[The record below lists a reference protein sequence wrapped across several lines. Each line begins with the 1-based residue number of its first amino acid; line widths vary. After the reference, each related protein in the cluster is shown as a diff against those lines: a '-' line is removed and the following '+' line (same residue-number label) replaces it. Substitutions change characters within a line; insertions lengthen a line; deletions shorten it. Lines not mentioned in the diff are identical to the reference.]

1 MWGTIG
7 SRALREYCWANVW
20 MLRRFSKREKY
31 CHDGGMPRPPSRPR
45 LARGPTTAIR
55 GPPAVPAKPL
65 FCRGNS
71 ARVHDSHRLGAGMEP
86 SASAVSANARSTAT
100 TGACLVHLHGL
111 GLPGVQRRRSWPL
124 PRSPAKPLFCRGN
137 SARVHDSHPL
147 GAGMEPSASFAE
159 AEKYCLRGRGPRP
172 PVKRSSSPTAG
183 AQMGAI
189 IEGLAP
195 MAV

>member
-45 LARGPTTAIR
+45 LARGPTTAIM
-55 GPPAVPAKPL
+55 GPPAV
-65 FCRGNS
+65 
-71 ARVHDSHRLGAGMEP
+71 
-86 SASAVSANARSTAT
+86 
-100 TGACLVHLHGL
+100 
-111 GLPGVQRRRSWPL
+111 
-124 PRSPAKPLFCRGN
+124 PAKPLFCRGN

-189 IEGLAP
+189 IEGMAP
-195 MAV
+195 MAVALEVLDLQE